1 MPTPSPSGRLEEQA
15 FPVEGMP
22 WAIDAQGPL
31 QWSWQQCEV
40 ADQIQNLVADMPV
53 RTAKMCDVL
62 SCLMFDNLR
71 PDKNVREITSTA
83 GKERYQGV

>member
-1 MPTPSPSGRLEEQA
+1 MGTDKQPTPTPRKDE
-15 FPVEGMP
+15 P

-40 ADQIQNLVADMPV
+40 ADQIQNLVADMLA
-53 RTAKMCDVL
+53 RTAKMGDVL
-62 SCLMFDNLR
+62 SCLMFDSLR

-83 GKERYQGV
+83 VKERDQGV